1 MAKQR
6 NLFKDIDDYL
16 IEKKDKFA
24 NDVKS
29 EFQYKS
35 NINSDVMSFEWL
47 EQMEFACPYIDNVI
61 RIAKI
66 ALIKE
71 ERVVN
76 IEKSRKV
83 TVESVK
89 DLAKHADYISKF
101 DKKTQEVEPEKILNI
116 FNEETF
122 NIYENRFL
130 YTLIDHMN
138 RFIAKREQ
146 ELKNIEIIESKK
158 LKYFG
163 ETTTNYEKVNIELKI
178 SSESFPSSRI
188 DNKMKEQLKS
198 IKARIKNVKDYLS
211 SWEKSEMI
219 KDLTKKKVKL
229 INPPVKKTNIILKNA
244 NFQVALKLWDFI
256 LKYEEEEDD
265 GNSNVNIE
273 VDPLQKYLDYSFLI
287 NYCILD
293 SMSNRKREER
303 KKMSKYAILLLV
315 DQIDNT
321 LELLS
326 SCGIDITR
334 DELLS
339 MIAKEMNKPKNTRL
353 VGAEDVKKKFKSAID
368 EYLERTQ
375 NYL

>member
-24 NDVKS
+24 KDVKS

-47 EQMEFACPYIDNVI
+47 EQMEFACPYIDNII

-101 DKKTQEVEPEKILNI
+101 DKRTQEVEPEKILNI

-229 INPPVKKTNIILKNA
+229 INPPVKKTNVILKNA
-244 NFQVALKLWDFI
+244 NFQVAVKLWDFI

-273 VDPLQKYLDYSFLI
+273 IDPLQKYLDYSFLI

-303 KKMSKYAILLLV
+303 KKMSKYSILLLV
-315 DQIDNT
+315 DQIERT

-326 SCGIDITR
+326 SCGIDITK

-339 MIAKEMNKPKNTRL
+339 MIAKEMNKPKNRL

>member
-16 IEKKDKFA
+16 IEKKDKFV